1 VFLAYFRT
9 GEFSKISSKTSN
21 VAHLGASRFSQMAFP
36 LPPINLQREFATR
49 VAEVRALEQRQAES
63 RSHLDALF
71 ASLLDR
77 AFKGEL

>member
-1 VFLAYFRT
+1 
-9 GEFSKISSKTSN
+9 
-21 VAHLGASRFSQMAFP
+21 MAFP